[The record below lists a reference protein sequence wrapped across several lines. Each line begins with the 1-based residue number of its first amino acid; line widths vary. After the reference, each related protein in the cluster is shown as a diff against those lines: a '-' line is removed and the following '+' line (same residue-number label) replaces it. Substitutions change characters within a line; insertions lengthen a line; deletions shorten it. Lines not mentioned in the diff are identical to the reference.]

1 MRIRWRNLEL
11 PTKVVADPATRTDT
25 YAKFT
30 AEPFERGYGVTV
42 GNGIRRVLLS
52 SIEGSAVTSVKIQG
66 AKHEFSSLEGIKED
80 VTDIVLA
87 LKRLRVKFHSD
98 DPKVLMIE
106 KKGPGPVTGADVQT
120 GSDCEVVNKDLVLAT
135 LTTDRTFEAE
145 IEIRKGRGYVTQEEN
160 AREEHEI
167 GVIPMDAIFSPVQRV
182 RYRTE
187 NTRVGKMTNYDR
199 LILELWTDGTLTPEM
214 ALVEA
219 GKIYRKHLNP
229 FIHFFDVGKELAE
242 SGSDSMGAAPAAPKA
257 AVATGAGGED
267 LKRKLAMPVST
278 LDLSVRASNCLESEG
293 IQTVGDLVARSED
306 EMLKL
311 KNFGRT
317 SLNEV
322 KKKLQAM
329 DLSFGL
335 DAATALGENKA

>member
-1 MRIRWRNLEL
+1 
-11 PTKVVADPATRTDT
+11 
-25 YAKFT
+25 
-30 AEPFERGYGVTV
+30 
-42 GNGIRRVLLS
+42 
-52 SIEGSAVTSVKIQG
+52 
-66 AKHEFSSLEGIKED
+66 
-80 VTDIVLA
+80 
-87 LKRLRVKFHSD
+87 
-98 DPKVLMIE
+98 
-106 KKGPGPVTGADVQT
+106 
-120 GSDCEVVNKDLVLAT
+120 
-135 LTTDRTFEAE
+135 
-145 IEIRKGRGYVTQEEN
+145 
-160 AREEHEI
+160 
-167 GVIPMDAIFSPVQRV
+167 MDAIFSPVQRV

-229 FIHFFDVGKELAE
+229 FIHFFDVGKELGEPGAE
-242 SGSDSMGAAPAAPKA
+242 PVGAAPAAPKA
-257 AVATGAGGED
+257 AAGGAAGGED

-293 IQTVGDLVARSED
+293 IQTVGDLVSRSED

-335 DAATALGENKA
+335 DAAAALGENKA